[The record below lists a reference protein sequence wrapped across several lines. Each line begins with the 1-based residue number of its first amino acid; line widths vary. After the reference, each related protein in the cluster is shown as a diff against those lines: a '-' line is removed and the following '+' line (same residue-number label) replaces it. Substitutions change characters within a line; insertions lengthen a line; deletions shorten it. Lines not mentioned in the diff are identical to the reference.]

1 MAGGSPYRCM
11 GFCRERGGR
20 PSLRPGPAR
29 EEASKKLQPQM
40 HTDTRRWDMGHRIG
54 EARQGRKR
62 DPCRERPC
70 RPGAQPRASAV
81 DFACFA
87 ARRPASP
94 GWARHATILGEGAAS
109 LMVHGVLPCMREA
122 AARQLP
128 VARCP
133 SRCIGCCPR
142 RRSSPRPSDAGRH
155 SPPRTRPP
163 PWQAFGCRLAR
174 VRPAKVRPRRVR
186 HGQPVGPSLFR
197 RFNGWRKRSPQ
208 GLACGAYRGSGPAT
222 RIRRRG
228 GNRAERRSDGRGA
241 EPAWAATPTPE
252 PGPKHRVSFAS
263 QPALP
268 RSP

>member
-1 MAGGSPYRCM
+1 MSAAA
-11 GFCRERGGR
+11 GR
-20 PSLRPGPAR
+20 PCGRVRHAR
-29 EEASKKLQPQM
+29 KQARNCN
-40 HTDTRRWDMGHRIG
+40 RRCTPIHADGTW
-54 EARQGRKR
+54 AT
-62 DPCRERPC
+62 
-70 RPGAQPRASAV
+70 ASARLARAGSAIPAV
-81 DFACFA
+81 NDHAGFRPIGVHRCASVVAFACFA
-87 ARRPASP
+87 ACRTASP
-94 GWARHATILGEGAAS
+94 GWARHGTILGEGAAS

-155 SPPRTRPP
+155 FLARTRPP

-228 GNRAERRSDGRGA
+228 GNRAERRPGGRST
-241 EPAWAATPTPE
+241 EPAWVEPPTPE
-252 PGPKHRVSFAS
+252 PGPKRRVSFAS
-263 QPALP
+263 QPVARRCP
-268 RSP
+268 